1 MEDRVSNLERDD
13 PLKDWAPTAP
23 PLERL
28 PPSQAESYLP
38 ASSSLS
44 IFGGKSQ
51 YKPTSKPI
59 NLPLSPLQE
68 SMSYS
73 LARLLSLPRFAAFLS
88 TPLGFNQF
96 KAYISEHGDSTLV
109 TQLEMWHD
117 LNVLSALSSQV
128 AYAAKGVSE
137 VYADGVR
144 NLPKTLGRD
153 LVHSMKDLVEG
164 RNSGLDGPAKHLL
177 DSLYA
182 SEFEVSDSSIP
193 VLKSR

>member
-1 MEDRVSNLERDD
+1 LE
-13 PLKDWAPTAP
+13 DWAPPAP

-38 ASSSLS
+38 SAGSLS
-44 IFGGKSQ
+44 IFGKGH
-51 YKPTSKPI
+51 YKPTSKPL

-96 KAYISEHGDSTLV
+96 KAYLSEHGDSTLV

-128 AYAAKGVSE
+128 AFAAKGVSE
-137 VYADGVR
+137 VYADEVQK
-144 NLPKTLGRD
+144 LPKQVGKD
-153 LVHSMKDLVEG
+153 FVHSLKDLVEG
-164 RNSGLDGPAKHLL
+164 TSHGLDGPARHLL

-182 SEFEVSDSSIP
+182 SEFEVSFRSSSIP
-193 VLKSR
+193 DWQGR